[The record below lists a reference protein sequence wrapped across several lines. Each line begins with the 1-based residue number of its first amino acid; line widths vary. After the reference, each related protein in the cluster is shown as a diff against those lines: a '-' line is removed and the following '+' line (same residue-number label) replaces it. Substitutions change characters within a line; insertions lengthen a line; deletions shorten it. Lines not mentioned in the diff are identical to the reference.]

1 MAGARAAIR
10 YAKAVLASVST
21 DKEAQDV
28 NEDMKLIANTIAGN
42 REFSSVIQSPVINA
56 VAKKAILEE
65 AFKKVNK
72 LTLSLI
78 DTLIDNNRI
87 ALLHQVATKYS
98 ELYDDSKGIAHAT
111 VTTAVALT
119 PELEK
124 QVLAKAKAMTGKD
137 VDLKNK
143 IDESIIG
150 GFILRIGDVQYNASI
165 VNQLNNLKREFT
177 LN

>member
-10 YAKAVLASVST
+10 YAKAVLASVSNE
-21 DKEAQDV
+21 KEAQTV
-28 NEDMKLIANTIAGN
+28 NENMKLIANTIAGN

-56 VAKKAILEE
+56 AAKKAILDEV
-65 AFKKVNK
+65 FKKADK
-72 LTLSLI
+72 LTISLI

-87 ALLHQVATKYS
+87 AILHQVASKFT
-98 ELYDDSKGIAHAT
+98 ELYDQSKGIAHAT
-111 VTTAVALT
+111 VTTAVAIS

-143 IDESIIG
+143 VDESIIG

-165 VNQLNNLKREFT
+165 INQLNNLKREFT